1 MYGDCNSV
9 RGKDLHIVLTA
20 VSIHPLNI
28 ILYEICCVPTESH
41 NRRCRRLP
49 VGWRQLPE
57 LLIYWSK
64 RRIEKNGGL
73 GETGGVC
80 SPSVGGLSL
89 HRSPYCG
96 LVTHLWGAGAPRRL
110 CALFRRWAARP
121 RRSLRPRYW

>member
-64 RRIEKNGGL
+64 RRIEKMEAWEKREGYVPL
-73 GETGGVC
+73 QSGV
-80 SPSVGGLSL
+80 SL
-89 HRSPYCG
+89 CIVP
-96 LVTHLWGAGAPRRL
+96 PI
-110 CALFRRWAARP
+110 AA
-121 RRSLRPRYW
+121 S